1 MKNELSEIKTIRF
14 EPAQIEWIN
23 YQALN
28 SEIRRNGVNFSGVL
42 KRLLESLGM
51 PPDSTRSRIEAKP
64 EPKDAMQQNPANVL

>member
-1 MKNELSEIKTIRF
+1 MKIETEIKTIRF

-28 SEIRRNGVNFSGVL
+28 SEVRRNGVNFSGVL

-51 PPDSTRSRIEAKP
+51 PPDTPRSGISVSDREEARR
-64 EPKDAMQQNPANVL
+64 QSLSNVP